1 MRVDRREEKITD
13 CLFRMDWKSVLS
25 LVKSNPENVRK
36 WHIVKSK
43 KGCLLM
49 KKLPI
54 HIALRHS
61 APPEI
66 VKELLFSYSDCVR
79 EKDEKGKLLM
89 HLISGMFVVPWV
101 RKYIEWILP
110 LYPYA
115 LMTKD
120 NVGNLPLHYIALN
133 ATDIKTRWALAKQ
146 LIESCPAS
154 VHVKN
159 GNGKTFFDLMS
170 LQRQQITP
178 LLRTIT
184 NVNGSV
190 PQFHIEQ
197 VRATL
202 EAHLMENSTES
213 IPVIT
218 RSSYA
223 LVVGST
229 ERICSDIQANQIYND
244 NIIEGC
250 YLIVG

>member
-1 MRVDRREEKITD
+1 MRVHRREEKITEY
-13 CLFRMDWKSVLS
+13 LFRRDWKAVLS

-54 HIALRHS
+54 HLALRHS

-66 VKELLFSYSDCVR
+66 VQELLFSYSDCVR
-79 EKDEKGKLLM
+79 EKDEKGKILM
-89 HLISGMFVVPWV
+89 HLVSGMFVVPWV
-101 RKYIEWILP
+101 QQYIEWILP
-110 LYPYA
+110 LYPDA

-120 NVGNLPLHYIALN
+120 NAGNLPLHYIALN
-133 ATDIKTRWALAKQ
+133 ATNIKTRWALAKQ
-146 LIESCPAS
+146 LIESCPDS

-159 GNGKTFFDLMS
+159 RNGKTFNDLMS
-170 LQRQQITP
+170 LQRHQITP
-178 LLRTIT
+178 LFRVIT

-197 VRATL
+197 VRATM
-202 EAHLMENSTES
+202 EAFLVEISTES
-213 IPVIT
+213 VPVIT

-223 LVVGST
+223 LIVGST
-229 ERICSDIQANQIYND
+229 DRVCSDIPAKQIYND
-244 NIIEGC
+244 KRIEGC
-250 YLIVG
+250 YEIVG